1 MFRILSIDGG
11 GIKGIFPAAFLCAL
25 QESLEQPIAEFFD
38 LIAGTSTGGI
48 IALGLGLGLTPD
60 EILNF
65 YRSNGSKIFP
75 CSLSWVTRAQHYLFT
90 KYRSDPLEIALKS
103 AFGDRLLGHSRK
115 RLIIPSF
122 SARSG
127 KIYVYK
133 TPHHEHFESD
143 WKRSIVEVAMA
154 TAAAPSYF
162 PPYIGST
169 YIAHLDGGMWANNP
183 TGNAVVEAIG
193 VLKIDPEEI
202 NVLSIGCTSVPQTFT
217 LKNAGLWGWRKK
229 ALDAAFSG
237 QAFGSMGIAALLIG
251 HSKIRRIDPV
261 VAEGRFSLDDSRSM
275 DDLEGLARECA
286 REELPGL
293 KAMFAHGLADRFQP
307 FHGPLAHEVQTSI
320 PLH

>member
-1 MFRILSIDGG
+1 MFRVLSIDGG

-25 QESLEQPIAEFFD
+25 QESLERPIAEYFD

-75 CSLSWVTRAQHYLFT
+75 GAQNWITRTQHYFFT
-90 KYRSDPLEIALKS
+90 KYRPDPLEIALKS

-115 RLIIPSF
+115 RLVIPSF

-143 WKRSIVEVAMA
+143 WKRSAVEVGMA

-162 PPYIGST
+162 PPYIGSA

-183 TGNAVVEAIG
+183 TGNAVAEAIG
-193 VLKIDPEEI
+193 VLGASPESI
-202 NVLSIGCTSVPQTFT
+202 RVLSIGCTSVSQTFT
-217 LKNAGLWGWRKK
+217 LGTAGLWGWRRK
-229 ALDAAFSG
+229 ALEAAFSG
-237 QAFGSMGIAALLIG
+237 QSFGSMGIAALLVG
-251 HSKIRRIDPV
+251 HSRIRRIDPV
-261 VAEGRFSLDDSRSM
+261 VAAGRFSLDDVSSI
-275 DDLEGLARECA
+275 DDLEGLAREYA
-286 REELPGL
+286 REELPGF
-293 KAMFAHGLADRFQP
+293 KVMFDRGPADRFLP
-307 FHGPLAHEVQTSI
+307 FYGPLISEFQPEVR
-320 PLH
+320 